1 VQQSIIINFSIFQVI
16 IAVKPITL
24 VMGKTTYEDK
34 ARIETL
40 RKLDFGYVTIVAKFP
55 ERVGSFAQ

>member
-1 VQQSIIINFSIFQVI
+1 
-16 IAVKPITL
+16 
-24 VMGKTTYEDK
+24 MGKTTYEDK